1 MRSQCNAA
9 GGAILA
15 LALLPFAPAAIAGAA
30 EVTRDAAGVEH
41 VRNGAAPRDGVR
53 DMQLTEL
60 WRRGGEDDDEVLFG
74 VIAQVLVD
82 PAGNVYLLDMQ
93 LSQVQVFAPD
103 GRFLRTLSREGEGP
117 GEVRQPADMFMTD
130 DGRLGLGVLFPGRV
144 VYVTLEGEPAGTL
157 APGGGDPGRG
167 GFSILRGCRF
177 GGGRTVLAVTNVA
190 QNAADG
196 YQTRSPHIASYDA
209 GGVELHV
216 FHDSSYRLVFNEQ
229 VFREETLID
238 VPLRRFCVAGDGSVY
253 VAPDRERYRIEV
265 YRPDGR
271 LARVIERE
279 YPVHRRSAAELATWT
294 ELFTASVRNQAP
306 GFRWDVCATEPPID
320 WVFGGL
326 WEHADGRLWV
336 RNSRS
341 AIDQPAGCLSTY
353 DVFDADGVFAEQVRV
368 RCPGDPVEDKLFFA
382 GADRVI
388 QVTRYIDA
396 VRTMMGGG
404 AAGSGDEA
412 APMEVV
418 CYRVE
423 H

>member
-1 MRSQCNAA
+1 MRPHCCAAGLVIVALAMLAGTPA
-9 GGAILA
+9 GGA
-15 LALLPFAPAAIAGAA
+15 
-30 EVTRDAAGVEH
+30 AAGEVIRDEAGVVH
-41 VRNGAAPRDGVR
+41 VRNGAVPRDGVR
-53 DMQLTEL
+53 DLQLTEL

-82 PAGNVYLLDMQ
+82 AAGSVYLLDMQ
-93 LSQVQVFAPD
+93 LSQVHVFAPD

-117 GEVRQPADMFMTD
+117 GEVRQPADMFMTE
-130 DGRLGLGVLFPGRV
+130 DGRLGLGSLFPGRV
-144 VYVTLEGEPAGTL
+144 IYITLDGEPAGTL
-157 APGGGDPGRG
+157 APRNGDSGRG
-167 GFSILRGCRF
+167 GFAILRGCQY
-177 GGGRTVLAVTNVA
+177 GGGQTVLAVTNVA
-190 QNAADG
+190 QNAEEG
-196 YQTRSPHIASYDA
+196 YQTRSPRIASYDA
-209 GGVELHV
+209 SGAVQHV

-229 VFREETLID
+229 LFREETLVD
-238 VPLRRFCVAGDGSVY
+238 VALRRFCVAGDGSVY

-279 YPVHRRSAAELATWT
+279 YPVHRRSAAELAMWT

-306 GFRWDVCATEPPID
+306 GFRWDICATEPPID
-320 WVFGGL
+320 WVSGGL
-326 WEHADGRLWV
+326 SLHADGRLWV

-353 DVFDADGVFAEQVRV
+353 DVFDTDGVFVEQVRV

-388 QVTRYIDA
+388 QVTRYLDA

-418 CYRVE
+418 CYRVGR
-423 H
+423 